1 MLVKKKTP
9 LYINAALYTRV
20 WDVADYVV
28 PPAENGAFFVAT
40 NVIITPN
47 QTRGFC
53 PEDNF
58 DVKGVDCSPDPA
70 ACDAEYNAITIT
82 GEDQCNQEM
91 LSRVSSCLLSTDSD
105 MKRRRRQH
113 WRRKRADNHTEA
125 TDAVTV
131 SAAMEEE
138 KLFSVTSTGKD
149 RGRGLREMIAR
160 VLFNLEDQK
169 TICARPYLE
178 CQKY

>member
-1 MLVKKKTP
+1 MFSQLTHWVGPFPGAANLFQEGTP
-9 LYINAALYTRV
+9 LSLSINAALYTRV

-82 GEDQCNQEM
+82 GEGIKCSQEM
-91 LSRVSSCLLSTDSD
+91 L
-105 MKRRRRQH
+105 
-113 WRRKRADNHTEA
+113 
-125 TDAVTV
+125 
-131 SAAMEEE
+131 
-138 KLFSVTSTGKD
+138 
-149 RGRGLREMIAR
+149 
-160 VLFNLEDQK
+160 
-169 TICARPYLE
+169 
-178 CQKY
+178 

>member
-1 MLVKKKTP
+1 MFQNRP
-9 LYINAALYTRV
+9 LSLSINAALYTRV

-82 GEDQCNQEM
+82 GEGGSDKRWRQV
-91 LSRVSSCLLSTDSD
+91 RVIICFLTI
-105 MKRRRRQH
+105 QI
-113 WRRKRADNHTEA
+113 
-125 TDAVTV
+125 
-131 SAAMEEE
+131 
-138 KLFSVTSTGKD
+138 G
-149 RGRGLREMIAR
+149 RGRGANNGGESGPTTTLRPRTRTA
-160 VLFNLEDQK
+160 
-169 TICARPYLE
+169 
-178 CQKY
+178 

>member
-1 MLVKKKTP
+1 MHLSCLT
-9 LYINAALYTRV
+9 ISAALYTRV

-82 GEDQCNQEM
+82 GDLSDQQKLNFVMDFKCCRCEHP
-91 LSRVSSCLLSTDSD
+91 
-105 MKRRRRQH
+105 MKLQ
-113 WRRKRADNHTEA
+113 
-125 TDAVTV
+125 
-131 SAAMEEE
+131 
-138 KLFSVTSTGKD
+138 
-149 RGRGLREMIAR
+149 
-160 VLFNLEDQK
+160 
-169 TICARPYLE
+169 
-178 CQKY
+178 

>member
-1 MLVKKKTP
+1 MVRPFPDATNLFRKRP
-9 LYINAALYTRV
+9 LSISAALYTRV

-58 DVKGVDCSPDPA
+58 DVKGVDCNPDPA

-82 GEDQCNQEM
+82 GE
-91 LSRVSSCLLSTDSD
+91 
-105 MKRRRRQH
+105 
-113 WRRKRADNHTEA
+113 
-125 TDAVTV
+125 
-131 SAAMEEE
+131 
-138 KLFSVTSTGKD
+138 
-149 RGRGLREMIAR
+149 
-160 VLFNLEDQK
+160 
-169 TICARPYLE
+169 
-178 CQKY
+178 

>member
-1 MLVKKKTP
+1 MGGGFDRPQGPPCTCFKRDLS
-9 LYINAALYTRV
+9 LSINAALYTRV

-82 GEDQCNQEM
+82 GEGIKCSQEM
-91 LSRVSSCLLSTDSD
+91 L
-105 MKRRRRQH
+105 
-113 WRRKRADNHTEA
+113 
-125 TDAVTV
+125 
-131 SAAMEEE
+131 
-138 KLFSVTSTGKD
+138 
-149 RGRGLREMIAR
+149 
-160 VLFNLEDQK
+160 
-169 TICARPYLE
+169 
-178 CQKY
+178 

>member
-1 MLVKKKTP
+1 MTNKRAT
-9 LYINAALYTRV
+9 LYLFQEGTSLSLSINAALYTRV

-82 GEDQCNQEM
+82 GDLSDQTRDGDRCE
-91 LSRVSSCLLSTDSD
+91 LSFV
-105 MKRRRRQH
+105 
-113 WRRKRADNHTEA
+113 
-125 TDAVTV
+125 
-131 SAAMEEE
+131 
-138 KLFSVTSTGKD
+138 F
-149 RGRGLREMIAR
+149 
-160 VLFNLEDQK
+160 
-169 TICARPYLE
+169 
-178 CQKY
+178 